1 MALTHEEKLQ
11 LMRSLNWDYN
21 TPYEEMLAV
30 IENDVEGE
38 RPFDRKTLFTR
49 SLERLRWWA
58 VVELWGIER
67 VKKLWTPEIRRRLW
81 PPSRRE
87 DYDITFALL
96 RGEPV
101 PALRWGSERA
111 RALQRTFESKRWKEI
126 RELEQRAHLR

>member
-1 MALTHEEKLQ
+1 MALTHEEKLD

-21 TPYEEMLAV
+21 VPYEEMLAV

-49 SLERLRWWA
+49 SLERLGWGA
-58 VVELWGIER
+58 VIGLWGVER
-67 VKKLWTPEIRRRLW
+67 VKKLWTPEIRRRIW

-101 PALRWGSERA
+101 SHTGWGAERA
-111 RALQRTFESKRWKEI
+111 HALQRTFLSDWWNRTQPGV
-126 RELEQRAHLR
+126 L